1 MRLVFVREADLD
13 HMGGAMTT
21 AIFSD
26 GRAMSEEGFLAV
38 GETSERIELFD
49 GSLLVTPAPTPR
61 HQRISGKLVIA
72 LEPAAERSGLH
83 VLAAV
88 NVRLQT
94 DRIPIPDLVITT
106 DIDFDELVID
116 AASVR
121 LVCEILSQSYAT
133 TDEVLKMHCYAAAG
147 IPWYLLIEQDT
158 GTLRLHELHGT
169 VYVARS
175 VTKVGDVLRLTDPVV
190 ATIDPAELLPRG

>member
-1 MRLVFVREADLD
+1 MRLVFVKESDLD

-26 GRAMSEEGFLAV
+26 GRAMSEEKFLGL
-38 GETSERIELFD
+38 GETFERIELFD

-61 HQRISGKLVIA
+61 HQRISGKLLIA
-72 LEPAAERSGLH
+72 LEPVAERAGLH
-83 VLAAV
+83 ALEAV

-106 DIDFDELVID
+106 KINFDELVID
-116 AASVR
+116 AASIR
-121 LVCEILSQSYAT
+121 LVCEITSPTSTAT
-133 TDEVLKMHCYAAAG
+133 DKVLKMHYYATAG

-158 GTLRLHELHGT
+158 GALRLHELDGAT
-169 VYVARS
+169 YVERS
-175 VTKVGDVLRLTDPVV
+175 VTRVGEVLRLTEPVV
-190 ATIDPAELLPRG
+190 ATIDPAELLPPG